1 MKRTFTLFIF
11 SLLVFKKLSAQNSFT
26 NYNTTNTTVFT
37 SNSFTAI
44 GIDTNGYIWAG
55 TQYQGLYIFSPVTQ
69 TWIKSTDLTN
79 VFINDIQPDNKGGT
93 WISQSGETGLI
104 GGGSSIAGGI
114 NYYSGAS
121 SSTTFYSV
129 TSPGGLASRA
139 VKSIWID
146 TAYKNPSSSIQR
158 VMAAEAT
165 FITSDNTSIGGVAIG
180 LNVNPYYFTNIT
192 SGLQTAGTPSCLS
205 IGGNQNECWVFA
217 KQNFGRSQILRYQ
230 PLNNNGNFLGAYD
243 YTNVSVLSSGFQ
255 ANAIYFDGEGRQ
267 WIGLAT
273 GGVIVKD
280 GSIWKSVNMS
290 QVFASGTT
298 VNNNAITGDNDGN
311 IYIGTTNGLVEYTGG
326 AVDSASSYDLYTT
339 ADSLPSNNITGIAA
353 DNKNGRILITTDN
366 GITFWKQGGPINVQL
381 VWDNSFPQPG
391 VKPRGVAAE
400 GVSRLYV
407 KVKRG
412 NDTVP
417 AFKQVEVTIKSYDA
431 ANPTLTGRL
440 RVADTAEINIY
451 TNEASGGLVT
461 QTSRTDS
468 TSKGEYWFW
477 YVSPSDF
484 CTDSLG
490 AYAQLAERR
499 DTIKVNVVYSNNTK
513 DSTYFGVRV
522 VRPPLVLVH
531 GLASGPSTWDS
542 CVYNGNTPYV
552 SGNLEKYKHAL
563 TMNGR
568 GYFIENATRLLSGD
582 LATNADK
589 LNSLQ
594 GNIDA
599 LRQMGFAA
607 NQVDYLCHSMGGIML
622 RGAQGWLPN
631 KFYAN
636 GNYMYNNYGNGFVH
650 KLIFINTPHN
660 SSPIADGVEEFVP
673 LFNKL
678 LNKWITLLYKYNPN
692 LQQPFDF
699 IVPVNTTDTIFTF
712 HASPAVH
719 DLQVSDATGGVD
731 LPETKSIKNHLITGD
746 VALTTNVVDSL
757 VQYNNLVKLVNGLL
771 RVARDYY
778 PSPAKDTLTAYFD
791 NNSTEVERMLFFMN
805 WYSATKNFP
814 GFTSSGDL
822 IVPYASETARQPETL
837 PNITKFYNSPGS
849 VYDASHVTIIPRKDV
864 GQRIFNLLNTNV
876 NNNPLFS
883 DDIPAN
889 TDPDPAP
896 DVLQTS
902 GTTQSRPAS
911 SNQPLNTNLVLGTP
925 TDSVSTFFD
934 TAKISIISPLR
945 TGAVTYVDSTLT
957 VKYKLKDTVGL
968 AYVNIHFQ
976 DIDSFTRSRSASQQI
991 SITPGAE
998 YTGNQILYAL
1008 AVYDKSDGVEYHTD
1022 SITVPVSNLATPQGF
1037 RVNNNGDEIELS
1049 DSLLYYPQYQV
1060 LYNGVWQPLAN
1071 NDPNISVTLNPS
1083 GIVNYSTTDYSF
1095 SAAQDGFAQAYIS
1108 YKGYIDTVSYNSI
1121 LPLAVTC
1128 IDKSIASGK
1137 FSNPAIWSK
1146 QNVPGLC
1153 DSVIIDTNYIV
1164 IVDTSLQTSSIRI
1177 NKGGTLTFNDTTKIL
1192 NIGAADDGSLML
1204 DNYGTLN
1211 MNGKLVI
1218 KGRLKLNP
1226 SSTFNMAGGLLTIDG
1241 NTGFAETSL
1250 PNGLYLFDV
1259 SSSMQSFS
1267 FTGGTLLI
1275 TDPPLGANSQ
1285 AINCS
1290 YIFGTSSVL
1299 RFGDGISTTLSNNPN
1314 GFGGNLLPSQ
1324 VGNFILDA
1332 GTLANNRLFINLSP
1346 LTVKQSLQVKS
1357 GHLVQSAPLSV
1368 TQ

>member
-1 MKRTFTLFIF
+1 MKRIVTLFIF
-11 SLLVFKKLSAQNSFT
+11 LLLVFKEVSAQNGLT
-26 NYNTTNTTVFT
+26 EYNTTNTTVFT
-37 SNSFTAI
+37 GNSFTAI
-44 GIDTNGYIWAG
+44 GIDTSGYIWTG

-69 TWIKSTDLTN
+69 TWTKSTDLTN
-79 VFINDIQPDNKGGT
+79 VFINDIQPDNKGGI
-93 WISQSGETGLI
+93 WISQSGESGLI

-114 NYYSGAS
+114 NYYPSAFT
-121 SSTTFYSV
+121 STTFYSV

-192 SGLQTAGTPSCLS
+192 SGLQTSGTPNCLS

-243 YTNVSVLSSGFQ
+243 YTNVNILSSGFQ

-267 WIGLAT
+267 WIGLST

-290 QVFASGTT
+290 QIFASGTT
-298 VNNNAITGDNDGN
+298 INNNAIAGDNLGN

-326 AVDSASSYDLYTT
+326 PVDSASSYDLFTT
-339 ADSLPSNNITGIAA
+339 ADSLPSNNITGVAA
-353 DNKNGRILITTDN
+353 DNKNGRVLISTDN
-366 GITFWKQGGPINVQL
+366 GVAFWNMNGPINVQL
-381 VWDNSFPQPG
+381 VWDYSFPQPG
-391 VKPRGVAAE
+391 VKPRGVAAD
-400 GVSRLYV
+400 GTSRLYV

-412 NDTVP
+412 LNAP
-417 AFKQVEVTIKSYDA
+417 LAFKEVDVSIKNYDA
-431 ANPTLTGRL
+431 GNPTLSGRL
-440 RVADTAEINIY
+440 KIADSLNSY
-451 TNEASGGLVT
+451 SNEASSGTVI
-461 QTSRTDS
+461 QTGRTDS

-477 YVSPSDF
+477 YVSPTDF

-490 AYAQLAERR
+490 TYAQLQERK
-499 DTIKVNVVYSNNTK
+499 DTLKVNVIYSDNSK
-513 DSTYFGVRV
+513 DSTNFPVRI

-542 CVYNGNTPYV
+542 CVYNNYTPYV

-636 GNYMYNNYGNGFVH
+636 GNYMYNNYGDGFVH

-699 IVPVNTTDTIFTF
+699 IVPINTTDTIFTF

-719 DLQVSDATGGVD
+719 DLQVTDATGGVD

-746 VALTTNVVDSL
+746 VALTTQVVDSL

-864 GQRIFNLLNTNV
+864 GQRILNLLNTNV

-902 GTTQSRPAS
+902 GTTQGRPAAGQTS
-911 SNQPLNTNLVLGTP
+911 NTNSILGTP
-925 TDSVSTFFD
+925 TDSVSTYFD
-934 TAKISIISPLR
+934 TTKISIVSPSR

-968 AYVNIHFQ
+968 AYVNIHYQ

-998 YTGNQILYAL
+998 YTGNQVLYAL

-1022 SITVPVSNLATPQGF
+1022 SITVSVSNLATPQGF
-1037 RVNNNGDEIELS
+1037 RVNNDGDEIELS

-1060 LYNGVWQPLAN
+1060 LYNGIWQPLAN

-1083 GIVNYSTTDYSF
+1083 GIVNYSTNDYSF
-1095 SAAQDGFAQAYIS
+1095 SAGQDGFAQAYIS

-1128 IDKSIASGK
+1128 VNKSIASGN

-1146 QNVPGLC
+1146 GNVPGLC
-1153 DSVIIDTNYIV
+1153 DSVIIDTNYTV
-1164 IVDTSLQTSSIRI
+1164 TVDTSLQTSSIRI

-1211 MNGKLVI
+1211 MAGKLVI

-1226 SSTFNMAGGLLTIDG
+1226 SSTFNMTGGLLTIDG
-1241 NTGFAETSL
+1241 NTGITETSL

-1275 TDPPLGANSQ
+1275 TDPPLGVNSQ

-1290 YIFGTSSVL
+1290 YIFGASSVL
-1299 RFGDGISTTLSNNPN
+1299 RFGNGVSTTLSNNPN
-1314 GFGGNLLPSQ
+1314 GFGGNLLPPQ

-1332 GTLANNRLFINLSP
+1332 GTLSNNRLFINLSP